1 MTVCLGDDWVLS
13 RVEVMA
19 PGDVVGLPL
28 ASCGLPLPYLGRAAS
43 AVELALALALHCQ
56 CSGKRQLE
64 TEFTTTA
71 LKVPDVKLSS
81 SESLQMMN

>member
-1 MTVCLGDDWVLS
+1 
-13 RVEVMA
+13 MA

-43 AVELALALALHCQ
+43 AE

-71 LKVPDVKLSS
+71 LKAAGRETLLKRISANDELTKLWIAAAANWTMC
-81 SESLQMMN
+81 Q

>member
-1 MTVCLGDDWVLS
+1 
-13 RVEVMA
+13 MA

-28 ASCGLPLPYLGRAAS
+28 ASCGLPLPYLGSAAS

-71 LKVPDVKLSS
+71 LKAAGRETLLKRISANDELT
-81 SESLQMMN
+81 ELWIAAANWTMCQ

>member
-1 MTVCLGDDWVLS
+1 
-13 RVEVMA
+13 MA

-28 ASCGLPLPYLGRAAS
+28 ASSGLPLPYLGSAAS
-43 AVELALALALHCQ
+43 Q

-71 LKVPDVKLSS
+71 LKLAGRETLLKRISANDELTELWIAAAANWTMCLFIS
-81 SESLQMMN
+81 